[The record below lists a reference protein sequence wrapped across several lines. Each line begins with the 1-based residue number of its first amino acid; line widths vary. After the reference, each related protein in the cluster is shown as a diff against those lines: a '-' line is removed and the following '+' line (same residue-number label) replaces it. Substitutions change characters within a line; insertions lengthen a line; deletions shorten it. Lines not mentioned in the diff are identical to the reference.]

1 MNTLKVIE
9 YRYTRR
15 RSWNC
20 DRVLSAAEY
29 AAEMDLNR
37 QQGHKIKETA
47 RGAVVTIKD

>member
-1 MNTLKVIE
+1 MEKLLVIR

-15 RSWNC
+15 RAWNC
-20 DRVLSAAEY
+20 ERVLTAAEY
-29 AAEMDLNR
+29 AAEMELNR